1 MYKLLNISVIPF
13 FLPACTGPL
22 PLGKYEAVLFQQP
35 LCLLACNAQL
45 DNVGET
51 EVTGAES
58 FTGGS
63 ITQANGAQSNNLSK

>member
-1 MYKLLNISVIPF
+1 MNKLLNIFVILF
-13 FLPACTGPL
+13 FLSACSGPL
-22 PLGKYEAVLFQQP
+22 PLGKYEALLFQQP

-45 DNVGET
+45 DNVGQT

-63 ITQANGAQSNNLSK
+63 VTQSNGAQSNEVSK